1 MVVILTGDLMIA
13 STANSFG
20 QQHQVAVSQ
29 TSKAEKAL
37 EIIDESRPHVLLVDL
52 QTSNLDVGQL
62 GEKISSLADSVAP
75 LTIAYAQHVYVDL
88 LEEAKSA
95 GFDQVL
101 TRGQLNSQLGRII
114 EDAK

>member
-13 STANSFG
+13 STADSFG
-20 QQHQVAVSQ
+20 RQHEVSVSQ

-62 GEKISSLADSVAP
+62 GEKISALPDSIAP
-75 LTIAYAQHVYVDL
+75 LTIAYAQHVHVEL
-88 LEEAKSA
+88 LSQAKAA

-101 TRGQLNSQLGRII
+101 TRGQLNSQLARII